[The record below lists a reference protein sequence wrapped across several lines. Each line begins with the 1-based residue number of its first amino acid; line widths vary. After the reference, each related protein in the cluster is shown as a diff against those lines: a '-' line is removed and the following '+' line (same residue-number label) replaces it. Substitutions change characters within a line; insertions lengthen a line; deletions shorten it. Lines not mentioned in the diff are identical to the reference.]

1 MEGVRQLMLFAN
13 RGYDELTHK
22 EKVLHGKTV
31 GSLVGAQILNYDN
44 LKERNSKFLGALRSV
59 MQKDELLCRS

>member
-1 MEGVRQLMLFAN
+1 MEEVRQLMLFAN
-13 RGYDELTHK
+13 RGQDKLTHK
-22 EKVLHGKTV
+22 EKVLRGKTV

-59 MQKDELLCRS
+59 MQRMTIM